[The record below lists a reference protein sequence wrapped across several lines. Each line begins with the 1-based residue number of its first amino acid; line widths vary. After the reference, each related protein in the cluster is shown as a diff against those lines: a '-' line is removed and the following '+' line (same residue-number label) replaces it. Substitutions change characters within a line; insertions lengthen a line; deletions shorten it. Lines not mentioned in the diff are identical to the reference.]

1 MTTRNSLLLAS
12 FVAVALAAPLAFA
25 QDTQAGATPP
35 APTPPATP
43 PPPTDDPGAMS
54 TPATPA
60 TPATPPTDDTTA
72 TSATPATP
80 ATPASGASP
89 KAVNWSDLDTDKDG
103 KLSRSETA
111 SIKSLTDAFDS
122 ADTDKD
128 GTLTTDEYKAYLAA
142 HGNAAH

>member
-1 MTTRNSLLLAS
+1 MTTRNSLRLAS

-35 APTPPATP
+35 ATTP
-43 PPPTDDPGAMS
+43 
-54 TPATPA
+54 
-60 TPATPPTDDTTA
+60 PATPPTDDTTA